1 MPTICSVW
9 ISAVLGRDT
18 LGVIRCN
25 CFSLTNPYRGWIRA
39 LRHPWLRLSQLH
51 RITRLLSALFARM
64 QVLALGVCL
73 FVRNAHSHSHLSI

>member
-73 FVRNAHSHSHLSI
+73 SGMHTHT